1 MIFTTFEKALN
12 KIITILEEE
21 DINYMIVGG
30 LAVSYHN
37 RSRTTNDIDLVVQ
50 TYPHDVEKIINHFP
64 EWKDH
69 KESFVDSVKF
79 GSLFNITDFETGIR
93 YDFITYKDSDYN
105 YRAFQRREKV
115 EFFSRLCWMISIEDL
130 IISKIQWYNISQ
142 SEKQLEDLKFL
153 LLDSDLD
160 IQYIKSWIFNLQ
172 LKTYGLLGK

>member
-1 MIFTTFEKALN
+1 MRFTTFEKALD

-21 DINYMIVGG
+21 NIDYMIVGG

-50 TYPHDVEKIINHFP
+50 IYPRDVGKIVNHFP

-69 KESFVDSVKF
+69 KDSFIDLAKSF
-79 GSLFNITDFETGIR
+79 SLFNLTDFDTGIR

-105 YRAFQRREKV
+105 YCAFTRREKV
-115 EFFSRLCWMISIEDL
+115 TFFGRKCWMISIEDL
-130 IISKIQWYNISQ
+130 IITKLQWYNISQ

-153 LLDSDLD
+153 LLDKDLD
-160 IQYIKSWIFNLQ
+160 FQYIKSWIFNLQ
-172 LKTYGLLGK
+172 LNTYGILGK

>member
-1 MIFTTFEKALN
+1 MTARGISEEIVLG
-12 KIITILEEE
+12 IISSPQQAIPQGE
-21 DINYMIVGG
+21 
-30 LAVSYHN
+30 
-37 RSRTTNDIDLVVQ
+37 
-50 TYPHDVEKIINHFP
+50 EKIINHFP

-69 KESFVDSVKF
+69 KDSFVESAKF
-79 GSLFNITDFETGIR
+79 GSMFNITDFETGIR

-105 YRAFQRREKV
+105 YCAFERREQV
-115 EFFSRLCWMISIEDL
+115 AFFGRPCWMISLEDL

-160 IQYIKSWIFNLQ
+160 MQYINSWIFNLQ

>member
-1 MIFTTFEKALN
+1 MMFTTFEKALS
-12 KIITILEEE
+12 KIVTILEEE
-21 DINYMIVGG
+21 DIDYMIVGG

-50 TYPHDVEKIINHFP
+50 IYPRDVEKIINHFP

-69 KESFVDSVKF
+69 KDSFVESAKF
-79 GSLFNITDFETGIR
+79 GSLFNITDFDTGIR

-105 YRAFQRREKV
+105 YCAFERREKV
-115 EFFSRLCWMISIEDL
+115 EFFGQQCWMISIEDL

-160 IQYIKSWIFNLQ
+160 MQYINSWIFNLQ

>member
-1 MIFTTFEKALN
+1 MFTTFEKALD
-12 KIITILEEE
+12 KIVSILEKEN
-21 DINYMIVGG
+21 INYMIVGG

-50 TYPHDVEKIINHFP
+50 IYPRDVGKIIDHFP

-69 KESFVDSVKF
+69 KESFIDSAKH

-105 YRAFQRREKV
+105 YCAFERRGKV
-115 EFFSRLCWMISIEDL
+115 KFFGRSCWMISIEDL
-130 IISKIQWYNISQ
+130 VISKLEWYNISQ

-153 LLDSDLD
+153 LLDKDLD
-160 IQYIKSWIFNLQ
+160 LQYIKSWVFNLQ
-172 LKTYGLLGK
+172 LNTYGILGK